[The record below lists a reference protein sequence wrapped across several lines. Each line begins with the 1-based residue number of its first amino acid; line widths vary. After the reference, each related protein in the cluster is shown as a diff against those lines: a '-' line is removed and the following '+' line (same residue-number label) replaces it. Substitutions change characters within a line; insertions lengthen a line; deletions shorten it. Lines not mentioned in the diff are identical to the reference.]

1 VALKKEERVFKG
13 LVKDFLRRECVFNNP
28 FEPLT
33 KLQDSLLQVVDDI
46 GSHLEYFQELEH
58 ATRMLNHPGES
69 LLFQP
74 DFHYMVER
82 VNICIEFLKG
92 HVCSAIPPDLRKPT
106 HLDISSQRHYRE
118 AEVYLLRFQQ
128 CMTRA
133 MTLIKMNFV
142 GSLRALSAEI
152 SKRASPIAYAPT
164 FENFAH
170 TKIIIPGYLFNSP
183 TPSPLRTFSY
193 RVRKS
198 SPLVRELE
206 RRVSEYPD
214 ELGSLLRVSYRILFD
229 TKIPFGSSHNG
240 GDQGSGSCPK

>member
-1 VALKKEERVFKG
+1 ML
-13 LVKDFLRRECVFNNP
+13 
-28 FEPLT
+28 
-33 KLQDSLLQVVDDI
+33 LQDSLLQVVDDI

-82 VNICIEFLKG
+82 VNICIEFLKA
-92 HVCSAIPPDLRKPT
+92 HVCSFYLNLHAT
-106 HLDISSQRHYRE
+106 HSRPVPSQRHYRE

-152 SKRASPIAYAPT
+152 SKRTVST
-164 FENFAH
+164 NF
-170 TKIIIPGYLFNSP
+170 
-183 TPSPLRTFSY
+183 
-193 RVRKS
+193 
-198 SPLVRELE
+198 
-206 RRVSEYPD
+206 
-214 ELGSLLRVSYRILFD
+214 
-229 TKIPFGSSHNG
+229 
-240 GDQGSGSCPK
+240 